1 MFDFIK
7 KNMWLLL
14 GSFVLPA
21 GLLAVAFAFLGIYWG
36 SDTSI
41 LAGDA
46 YHQYV
51 AIHTLYR
58 DILHNSNLGF
68 LYTFTNGLG
77 LNLYAFSAYYMGSFF
92 MPITYFFNVHN
103 MPDALYLITLLK
115 FGTIGLSS
123 FVALKN
129 MYKKLPSLLIL
140 ALSTS
145 FTLMSFL
152 TSQVEI
158 IMWLDVFIWLPLII
172 WGMHALQ
179 DFGKRRLYFITLSL
193 LFIQNYYFGFMVAL
207 FLIFYFLAR
216 STFQKWSW
224 RKFFDFALTSA
235 LSAFTSLVMLLPMYL
250 DLKANNSQAVS
261 QIDAL
266 WTQNSDLFDLFSKNF
281 IGAYDTTQYNA
292 VPMIYLGLLP
302 LLLALAF
309 FFLPQ
314 VKRRTKLAFGA
325 LLTLLIASFY
335 LQFLDLA
342 WQGMHSPNMFLHRY
356 AFLFSLIILLLACE
370 TLTRYRQVKLWM
382 LLLPFVF
389 LTLAFISTALLGG
402 YPYIYALH
410 VLLTLLFMLAYFL
423 AALTFFKKW
432 LPWRPLLIILSLF
445 MTAEAG
451 LNTYYQL
458 SGIKREW
465 NFASRNYYNTQ
476 TEFIH
481 PLIANVHS
489 RAGNTFV
496 RTENIAPDTAND
508 GMKYNYNAL
517 SQFSSV
523 RNSNSSKIMK
533 LLGFHADGTYLNLRY
548 PENTLIMDSLLSI
561 NYNINQFQP
570 EKYGFKQMKPYL
582 FENKNALS
590 LGIFVQEGFKDAP
603 LIDNK
608 KEFLK
613 NQESFLNHLTHGRE
627 KYFTQF
633 YANSETSNS
642 NISGNEN
649 QVTLTRKL
657 GEEGG
662 VSVSYDLTAP
672 AHSQIYLEL
681 PNVSYLSQ
689 NSKTTTIS
697 ISAGPK
703 ILHVYNVNSKDVG
716 NFYNLGY
723 FAKTTPLKVS
733 VSFPENTQ
741 VSFGTTRFWA
751 LDTNKYQAAIDSLKK
766 TEVKTTQVKNGIH
779 LTYKADS
786 SGQLFLTLPYDKGW
800 TAKLDGKPVKLDR
813 AQQGFMKLDA
823 PTGQHKVELQ
833 FFPQGLKAGL
843 TCFFVGIFLFI
854 GYDFVKRKSSMRDQ
868 ER

>member
-7 KNMWLLL
+7 KNIWLLL
-14 GSFVLPA
+14 GSFLLPV

-129 MYKKLPSLLIL
+129 MYKKIPSLLIL

-145 FTLMSFL
+145 FALMSFL

-179 DFGKRRLYFITLSL
+179 DFGKRRLYFITLSI
-193 LFIQNYYFGFMVAL
+193 LFIQNYYFGFMVAI

-235 LSAFTSLVMLLPMYL
+235 LSAFTSLIMLLPMYL

-261 QIDAL
+261 QINAL

-302 LLLALAF
+302 LVLALTF
-309 FFLPQ
+309 FFLPH
-314 VKRRTKLAFGA
+314 VKWRTKLAFGA
-325 LLTLLIASFY
+325 LFTLLIASFY

-382 LLLPFVF
+382 LLLPFIF
-389 LTLAFISTALLGG
+389 LTFAFIITALLGG

-410 VLLTLLFMLAYFL
+410 VLLTLLFILAYFL
-423 AALTFFKKW
+423 GALTFFKKW

-445 MTAEAG
+445 MAAEAG

-476 TEFIH
+476 TEFIQ

-489 RAGNTFV
+489 RTGNTFV

-590 LGIFVQEGFKDAP
+590 LGIFVQNEFKDAP

-613 NQESFLNHLTHGRE
+613 NQESFLNHLTQRDE

-642 NISGNEN
+642 NISGNKN

-662 VSVSYDLTAP
+662 ASVSYDLTAP

-697 ISAGPK
+697 ISAGAK
-703 ILHVYNVNSKDVG
+703 ILHVYNVNSKNVG

-723 FAKTTPLKVS
+723 FAKATPLKVS
-733 VSFPENTQ
+733 ISFPENTQ

-751 LDTNKYQAAIDSLKK
+751 LDTNKYQTAIDSLKK
-766 TEVKTTQVKNGIH
+766 TEVKTEQVKNGIH

-868 ER
+868 KH

>member
-68 LYTFTNGLG
+68 LYAFTNGLG

-302 LLLALAF
+302 LLLALTF

-356 AFLFSLIILLLACE
+356 AFLFSLIILLLTCE

-389 LTLAFISTALLGG
+389 LSLAFISTALLGG

-445 MTAEAG
+445 MAAEAG

-613 NQESFLNHLTHGRE
+613 NQESFLNHLTHRRE

-633 YANSETSNS
+633 YAHSETSNS

-823 PTGQHKVELQ
+823 PAGQHKVELQ

-868 ER
+868 EH